1 MTVPQVNHAAPIC
14 DHFCR
19 CTNCKP
25 SQVGERSSSLMR
37 VRVATA
43 GMFVAALC
51 LIAAR
56 ATGVTPAT
64 PVPRVENVDAR

>member
-25 SQVGERSSSLMR
+25 SLVGERSSSLMR
-37 VRVATA
+37 VKVGTLGLGIAAVA
-43 GMFVAALC
+43 

-56 ATGVTPAT
+56 ASGV
-64 PVPRVENVDAR
+64 VL

>member
-25 SQVGERSSSLMR
+25 SLVGDRSGSLLR
-37 VRVATA
+37 VKVGTL
-43 GMFVAALC
+43 GLGVAAVA

-56 ATGVTPAT
+56 ATGAV
-64 PVPRVENVDAR
+64 

>member
-1 MTVPQVNHAAPIC
+1 MIAPQVNHAAPIC

-25 SQVGERSSSLMR
+25 SLVGDRSSSLMR
-37 VRVATA
+37 VRIGTL
-43 GMFVAALC
+43 GLLAASIG

-56 ATGVTPAT
+56 AKGMIL
-64 PVPRVENVDAR
+64 